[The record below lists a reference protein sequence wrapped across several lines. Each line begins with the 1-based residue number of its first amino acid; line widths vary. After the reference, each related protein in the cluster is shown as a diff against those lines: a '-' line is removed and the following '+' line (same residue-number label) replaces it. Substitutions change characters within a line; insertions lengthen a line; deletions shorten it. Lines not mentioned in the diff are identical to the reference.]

1 MSVEAFTAPL
11 RGRAGIPPH
20 SAGGTGSTRSRAF
33 AIAASWPVVL
43 TTVLV
48 VGTVLRV
55 VAINTSGYNS
65 DEAVYAG
72 QAASVAGDQTLTPFF
87 PVFRA
92 HPMLFQTLLSLFYLN
107 GVSDVGGRLLAACF
121 GVGTIVVVY
130 LTGTLL
136 HGRRVGLL
144 AAALLAVMPY
154 HVVVSRQVLLD
165 GPMTFFATVTL
176 YLLARYSLTGRAS
189 WLYSAGGALG
199 LTFLSK
205 ETGALLLGAVYA
217 FFALSR
223 DVHVRARDLLFSGL
237 AFLAVAIPYPLS
249 LVFSGKSSTG
259 SNFLAWQVFRR
270 PNHGPGFYFTAV
282 PPALG
287 LAVVALALIGLIAVR
302 RSWTWRDTLLL
313 AWIVVPVM
321 VFEIWSV
328 KGFQYLLPT
337 AAPFAILAARAL
349 LDLPFRL
356 RLPAN
361 RQRWVAAGL
370 VTAALVSLAVPSW
383 LKTRPSHSG
392 TFLAGS
398 GAVPG
403 GREAGE
409 WVEAHV
415 PEGSNL
421 LALGPSM
428 ANILQFYGHRRI
440 YGLSVSSNPLHRNP
454 TYVPVGN
461 ADLQIRSNKLQ
472 YVVWD
477 SYSAGRSPYFA
488 GQLMRYVERY
498 HGRAVLTQTASVA
511 AKDGGT
517 VTKPVIVIYEVRP

>member
-1 MSVEAFTAPL
+1 MSAETFTAPL
-11 RGRAGIPPH
+11 RGRTKARAHAAHGD
-20 SAGGTGSTRSRAF
+20 GSTRSRVV
-33 AIAASWPVVL
+33 AIATSWPVLL
-43 TTVLV
+43 TSVMI

-55 VAINTSGYNS
+55 VALNASGYNS

-107 GVSDVGGRLLAACF
+107 GITDTAGRLLAAAF
-121 GVGTIVVVY
+121 GVGTIVTVY
-130 LTGTLL
+130 MTGSLL
-136 HGRRVGLL
+136 HGRRVGVL
-144 AAALLAVMPY
+144 AAGVLAVMPY
-154 HVVVSRQVLLD
+154 HVVVTRQVLLD

-189 WLYSAGGALG
+189 WLYAAGGSLG

-223 DVHVRARDLLFSGL
+223 DVRVRFRDMLFSSL
-237 AFLAVAIPYPLS
+237 AFLAVAVPYPLS

-270 PNHGPGFYFTAV
+270 PNHGPGFYFTQV

-287 LAVVALALIGLIAVR
+287 LAVVTLAILGLIAIR
-302 RSWTWRDTLLL
+302 RSWTWRDTLL
-313 AWIVVPVM
+313 ASWIVVPVV

-337 AAPFAILAARAL
+337 AAPFAILAARAM

-356 RLPAN
+356 RLPVK
-361 RQRWVAAGL
+361 RQRWVAAAL
-370 VTAALVSLAVPSW
+370 VTATLLSLAIPSW
-383 LKTRPSHSG
+383 QKTHPSRTG

-398 GAVPG
+398 GGVPG

-409 WVEAHV
+409 WVGAHV
-415 PEGSNL
+415 PDGSRL

-428 ANILQFYGHRRI
+428 ANIIQFYGHRRT

-461 ADLQIRSNKLQ
+461 ADLQIRTNKLQ

-488 GQLMRYVERY
+488 RQLMRYIERY
-498 HGRAVLTQTASVA
+498 HGRAVHTQAVYVS
-511 AKDGGT
+511 AKGGGT
-517 VTKPVIVIYEVRP
+517 VAKPVIVIYEVRP